1 MEELISQTKQ
11 KMQKASEHLREE
23 LASVRSGRAAPSL
36 IEQVKVEAYGSIMVL
51 RDLASIN
58 SPEPRLLIV
67 SPWDA
72 NNTPAITKGIRD
84 AGLSLNPVE
93 EGGVIRVPVPTLTEE
108 RRKELI
114 KLVHEKSE
122 ATRVA
127 VRSVRREAMDHI
139 DKEEKKGNISEDEKH
154 RHHEQVQ
161 KVTDE
166 VSGEVDKIAK
176 SKEDELLQI

>member
-1 MEELISQTKQ
+1 MDLDNLINETKQ
-11 KMQKASEHLREE
+11 KMQKAAEHLREE

-36 IEQVKVEAYGSIMVL
+36 IEQVKVEAYGSVMVL

-72 NNTPAITKGIRD
+72 NNTPAIIKGIRD

-108 RRKELI
+108 
-114 KLVHEKSE
+114 
-122 ATRVA
+122 
-127 VRSVRREAMDHI
+127 
-139 DKEEKKGNISEDEKH
+139 
-154 RHHEQVQ
+154 
-161 KVTDE
+161 
-166 VSGEVDKIAK
+166 
-176 SKEDELLQI
+176 